1 MIPMAR
7 PPIQSRAL
15 VQRLQ
20 RNGPARTPDLARD
33 LGTSTV
39 CMRALLSY
47 LARKPR
53 PVVLRVEPGLW
64 KVSSDA
70 AR

>member
-1 MIPMAR
+1 MAR

-20 RNGPARTPDLARD
+20 RSGPARTPDLARD

-47 LARKPR
+47 LARR
-53 PVVLRVEPGLW
+53 PSPIVARVRPGLW
-64 KVSSDA
+64 IAASPKV
-70 AR
+70 